1 MAVFR
6 IEKTR
11 DYTVMSNHHLRD
23 MSLSLKAKGLLSL
36 MLSLPENWDYT
47 MKGLS
52 RICKDGIDS
61 ISGGI
66 RELEEHGYLIRE
78 RVRGA
83 NGQLGSIEY
92 TILEQPK
99 EPTPAQ
105 EKPIRENPVQ
115 ANPTLVTPVQEEPA
129 QLNLLRPDLYYLAY
143 KNLYANKGAGTKGV
157 NDDTADGFSK
167 EKVDR
172 IIQSLADG
180 TYTPNPVRRE
190 YIQKKQNST
199 KKRPLGIP
207 TFTDKLVQEVLRMI
221 LESVYEPIFSN
232 NSHGFR
238 PNRSCHTA
246 LKSLKR
252 EFSGVSW
259 FIEGDIK
266 GCFDNIDHRVLA
278 NVINAKIKDAR
289 LIQLIWKFL
298 KAGYMEDWQ
307 YHATYSGCPQ
317 GGIVSPILANIYLNE
332 LDKFVE
338 KTAKEFYKSRD
349 RHHTPEY
356 DKVTWQ
362 IKKAQKQLK
371 TATGQEKTALL
382 QKIAQ
387 LKAVMH
393 KTPCMSKTDKVIK
406 YIRYADDFILGV
418 KGDKADCER
427 IKRQLSDFIS
437 QTLKMELSEQK
448 TLITHSNQY
457 ARFLGYDI
465 RVRRDQKLKPH
476 GNHVSRTL
484 NGSVELCIPFADK
497 IMPFLFG
504 KSVIR
509 QLRDGTIEPI
519 ARKYIFRCTDLEIV
533 STYNSELRGICNYYS
548 IASNFNKLQYF
559 EYLMEYSCLKTL
571 AGKHESTSRKIIRKY
586 RDGNGGWGVP
596 YQTKA
601 GIKRRSFA
609 RFMDCKN
616 TDLWTD
622 KIIDF
627 AIAHIGSRTSFDDR
641 LSARVCELCG
651 KTNVPLEIH
660 HVNKVKN
667 LKGKQL
673 WELAMIAK
681 KRKTLAVCKDCHH
694 KIHHP

>member
-1 MAVFR
+1 
-6 IEKTR
+6 
-11 DYTVMSNHHLRD
+11 
-23 MSLSLKAKGLLSL
+23 
-36 MLSLPENWDYT
+36 
-47 MKGLS
+47 
-52 RICKDGIDS
+52 
-61 ISGGI
+61 
-66 RELEEHGYLIRE
+66 
-78 RVRGA
+78 
-83 NGQLGSIEY
+83 
-92 TILEQPK
+92 
-99 EPTPAQ
+99 
-105 EKPIRENPVQ
+105 
-115 ANPTLVTPVQEEPA
+115 
-129 QLNLLRPDLYYLAY
+129 
-143 KNLYANKGAGTKGV
+143 
-157 NDDTADGFSK
+157 
-167 EKVDR
+167 
-172 IIQSLADG
+172 
-180 TYTPNPVRRE
+180 
-190 YIQKKQNST
+190 
-199 KKRPLGIP
+199 
-207 TFTDKLVQEVLRMI
+207 
-221 LESVYEPIFSN
+221 
-232 NSHGFR
+232 
-238 PNRSCHTA
+238 
-246 LKSLKR
+246 
-252 EFSGVSW
+252 
-259 FIEGDIK
+259 
-266 GCFDNIDHRVLA
+266 
-278 NVINAKIKDAR
+278 
-289 LIQLIWKFL
+289 
-298 KAGYMEDWQ
+298 
-307 YHATYSGCPQ
+307 
-317 GGIVSPILANIYLNE
+317 
-332 LDKFVE
+332 
-338 KTAKEFYKSRD
+338 
-349 RHHTPEY
+349 
-356 DKVTWQ
+356 
-362 IKKAQKQLK
+362 
-371 TATGQEKTALL
+371 
-382 QKIAQ
+382 
-387 LKAVMH
+387 
-393 KTPCMSKTDKVIK
+393 
-406 YIRYADDFILGV
+406 
-418 KGDKADCER
+418 
-427 IKRQLSDFIS
+427 
-437 QTLKMELSEQK
+437 MELSEQK

-627 AIAHIGSRTSFDDR
+627 AIAHVGSRTSFDDR
-641 LSARVCELCG
+641 LSACVCELCR